1 MRDQHFATNIIKRSV
16 VAVNVNAQAPGPDG
30 AATWLEH
37 KLTLQFSCMRCIS
50 DINRLTRDC
59 KTCGQ

>member
-16 VAVNVNAQAPGPDG
+16 IAVNVNAQASGPDG
-30 AATWLEH
+30 VSTWFEH
-37 KLTLQFSCMRCIS
+37 RLTLQFSCMRCIS
-50 DINRLTRDC
+50 DRDC